1 MYSFFMISGYFFVV
15 GASVILQYLFEIFSI
30 NIVTKFLSPTE
41 DTIFNKIG
49 IIMIPNILWALIEIV
64 LLGNNY
70 YFILGFLLNIFVSL
84 CLMYV
89 VRYGYTLIS
98 KYDSN
103 IVNVV
108 SIFFACF
115 FVFQAIIN
123 RRYV

>member
-89 VRYGYTLIS
+89 VRYGYTL
-98 KYDSN
+98 
-103 IVNVV
+103 
-108 SIFFACF
+108 
-115 FVFQAIIN
+115 
-123 RRYV
+123 